1 MTADNINFLD
11 DDGVNVSAAVVT
23 VRHAKA
29 KSLVSTVLSAF
40 FIRLKYCQ

>member
-1 MTADNINFLD
+1 MLQILNVTADNINFLD

-29 KSLVSTVLSAF
+29 
-40 FIRLKYCQ
+40 